1 MRPSTVAQYL
11 AALPADRRAALS
23 AVRKTINENLP
34 DGYEEGMQFG
44 MIGWY
49 VPLSVYPTGYGE
61 NPKVP
66 LSFVA
71 LASQKSGMVLHF
83 LCFYG
88 HPTLRDWFISE
99 WSDWEER
106 HRRQSREVAVSGVGR
121 GANQYKKSGKKL
133 DMGKCVRF
141 KSLQDL
147 ALDVVGRTVARVP
160 RRSTWPITGRR
171 GRSCARAATRVE
183 ERPGFPVTDCG
194 SKRPGFPRASPRR
207 PARSPR

>member
-1 MRPSTVAQYL
+1 MLPEACSQHSSAGIVANMAASTATQYP

-34 DGYEEGMQFG
+34 GGYEEGMQFG

-49 VPLSVYPTGYGE
+49 VPLSLYPAGYGE

-88 HPTLRDWFISE
+88 HPTLSTWFTGE
-99 WSDWEER
+99 
-106 HRRQSREVAVSGVGR
+106 
-121 GANQYKKSGKKL
+121 YKKSGKKL
-133 DMGKCVRF
+133 DMGKGCVRF
-141 KSLQDL
+141 KSLEDL

-160 RRSTWPITGRR
+160 VQEHMANYRA
-171 GRSCARAATRVE
+171 ARALMGKGKSSATKGVKKSA
-183 ERPGFPVTDCG
+183 V
-194 SKRPGFPRASPRR
+194 KKAKPRKSAK
-207 PARSPR
+207 

>member
-1 MRPSTVAQYL
+1 MTASTVAEYL

-23 AVRKTINENLP
+23 AVRKVINENLP

-49 VPLSVYPTGYGE
+49 VPLSVYPAGYGE

-88 HPTLRDWFISE
+88 HPTLSTWFTSE
-99 WSDWEER
+99 
-106 HRRQSREVAVSGVGR
+106 
-121 GANQYKKSGKKL
+121 YKKSGKKL
-133 DMGKCVRF
+133 DMGKGCVRF
-141 KSLQDL
+141 KSLEDL

-160 RRSTWPITGRR
+160 VQEHMANYRA
-171 GRSCARAATRVE
+171 ARALMGKGKSSATKGVKKSA
-183 ERPGFPVTDCG
+183 V
-194 SKRPGFPRASPRR
+194 KKAKPRK
-207 PARSPR
+207 PAK

>member
-1 MRPSTVAQYL
+1 MTASTVAQYL

-23 AVRKTINENLP
+23 AVRKAINENLP

-49 VPLSVYPTGYGE
+49 VPLSVYPAGYGE

-88 HPTLRDWFISE
+88 HPTLSTWFTSE
-99 WSDWEER
+99 
-106 HRRQSREVAVSGVGR
+106 
-121 GANQYKKSGKKL
+121 YKKSGKKL
-133 DMGKCVRF
+133 DMGKGCVRF
-141 KSLQDL
+141 KSLEDL
-147 ALDVVGRTVARVP
+147 ALDVVGRTVARV
-160 RRSTWPITGRR
+160 SAEEHMANYQA
-171 GRSCARAATRVE
+171 ARALMDKGCNAGE
-183 ERPGFPVTDCG
+183 GAAG
-194 SKRPGFPRASPRR
+194 LSKSSAKKG
-207 PARSPR
+207 ARKSAVKTAKPKK